1 MSELSDEEISLQAL
15 YDPSKKVI
23 GDIEDGIFST
33 PELQP
38 RIKTGIDNLQLVTK
52 LVNQMRLFSSNEQ
65 VFYRKKKRL
74 FLKLNDFFSD

>member
-65 VFYRKKKRL
+65 VFYRKKKDY
-74 FLKLNDFFSD
+74 FWN